1 LWLFA
6 LSVVE
11 FRECLA
17 LCRKCELLGATT
29 GDATPSFTADYMFGT
44 TRFYLGEHAAAA
56 VHLKRALSTYPMA
69 MRSGDPIR
77 YGTDLVSLMLCLQ
90 ARAFWSLGFA
100 EQAYRAGR
108 DAIREARSVD
118 SPVALSIAVGGI
130 LLVTMDYLDDAEHCI
145 EELIDHSG
153 KHLLHPFHAVGLC
166 SKGGLVAARAEAER
180 LLCVGLQ
187 RSREVAYLRFDAYFQ
202 GELAAVL
209 ASCGRIDEALV
220 EIDAAL
226 RSAEE
231 SESLWCMPE
240 LLRIKGGIIL
250 ISNQVDT
257 IAAEKQFGRSL
268 DLAHKQGALSSE
280 LRAATSLARLQ
291 RDRGRKHEARDILA
305 SVYGRF
311 TEGFDTAN
319 LIAAKQLLNELGTL
333 DHD

>member
-1 LWLFA
+1 
-6 LSVVE
+6 
-11 FRECLA
+11 
-17 LCRKCELLGATT
+17 
-29 GDATPSFTADYMFGT
+29 
-44 TRFYLGEHAAAA
+44 
-56 VHLKRALSTYPMA
+56 
-69 MRSGDPIR
+69 
-77 YGTDLVSLMLCLQ
+77 MLCLQ

-108 DAIREARSVD
+108 DAIREARSVN
-118 SPVALSIAVGGI
+118 SPVALSIALGAVGGI
-130 LLVTMDYLDDAEHCI
+130 LLVTMGYLDDAEHCI

-166 SKGGLVAARAEAER
+166 SKGSLAAARGEVTEAER
-180 LLCVGLQ
+180 LLRVGLQ

-209 ASCGRIDEALV
+209 ASCGRIDEAHV

-240 LLRIKGGIIL
+240 LLRIKGDVL
-250 ISNQVDT
+250 LLSNSVDT
-257 IAAEKQFGRSL
+257 FAAEKQFGRSL

-291 RDRGRKHEARDILA
+291 RDRGRQHEAREIMA

-319 LIAAKQLLNELGTL
+319 LIAAKRLLDQLGTP